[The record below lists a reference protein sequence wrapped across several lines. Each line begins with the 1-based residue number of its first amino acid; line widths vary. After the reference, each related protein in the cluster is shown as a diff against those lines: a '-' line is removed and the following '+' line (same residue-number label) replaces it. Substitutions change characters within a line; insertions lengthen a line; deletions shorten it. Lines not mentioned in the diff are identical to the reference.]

1 MGVRSRARSAGG
13 AAGSVPGVTAGLGR
27 SSITSMAEV
36 PAACQALADQV
47 STLDQQYS
55 ALVAQVSQEEGAQAW
70 QDLARLGGL
79 RQQLEAAQ
87 AALDGCVQA
96 NSAALTGIVNVIDAT
111 GAAAQGTQTVTLWDV
126 SGASAV
132 PAGQAPVTSGAFG
145 LKGPVPAKP
154 ALTLQT
160 TGAAGFSVTGYDFRS
175 GPLPDPL
182 PAPPMRCEMV
192 ICPQVVV
199 PPAAVH
205 AWASSFQAVHQQ
217 VSLPTLQGSV
227 AVALS
232 SVTVAFAAG
241 TITATA
247 TGTINGSILGGTIPL
262 NQIPFSADV
271 PFSLAPSGSPQTGD
285 VVDFAIVGP
294 GPVIKILAGPMAV
307 LNSFLSYLQPFI
319 KDPLQNSL
327 SPWVEQVMPKLIAA
341 ALALPQL
348 PPSTTIT
355 LRSLKIDGSGITLQ
369 PVLGT
374 IGTGLS
380 TFKPVPLPAS

>member
-1 MGVRSRARSAGG
+1 M
-13 AAGSVPGVTAGLGR
+13 
-27 SSITSMAEV
+27 SMADV

-175 GPLPDPL
+175 GLLPDPL
-182 PAPPMRCEMV
+182 PATPLRCEMV
-192 ICPQVVV
+192 ICPQVLV
-199 PPAAVH
+199 PPTALQ
-205 AWASSFQAVHQQ
+205 AWASSFQGVTQQ
-217 VSLPTLQGSV
+217 VSLPSLQGSV

-232 SVTVAFAAG
+232 AVTVALAAG
-241 TITATA
+241 TIAVTV
-247 TGTINGSILGGTIPL
+247 TGTLNGSVFGRTAL
-262 NQIPFSADV
+262 NQAPFSAEV
-271 PFSLAPSGSPQTGD
+271 PFSLAPSGSPQSSD
-285 VVDFAIVGP
+285 LVDFAIVGA
-294 GPVIKILAGPMAV
+294 GPVIKILGPGSAAV
-307 LNSFLSYLQPFI
+307 LNALLSNLQPLI
-319 KDPLQNSL
+319 KNQLQNSL
-327 SPWVEQVMPKLIAA
+327 SPWVEQVMPELIAA

-355 LRSLKIDGSGITLQ
+355 LRSLTVDGSGITLQ

-374 IGTGLS
+374 VGTGLS
-380 TFKPVPLPAS
+380 TFKPVPLPA